1 MTESTTAD
9 PVSASGRR
17 KGARGLFIGRSLTSK
32 ILSVVVFS
40 SLITI
45 AVGIVGIIALNSAA
59 ESTKRIDNN
68 VAALND
74 LNALNAD
81 GSGGTLYMLLAS
93 AIGNPADAGTIL
105 AEANKKI
112 DASFAAYK
120 AYQSRGTFDQKL
132 IDEWN
137 AASAAFGQVLG
148 TEVIPN
154 ATAGNTLGVQAFYK
168 DGLPQLVKFNE
179 VSARMLEAER
189 QRTLTEIE
197 KVTTERDRSV
207 VVAIILLSV
216 GLVASVAVGLLITRS
231 ITKPMRGLSAAL
243 EGVADGDLTQNVEV
257 SSRDEVGR
265 MATALNKAVDSM
277 REIVGTISRGV
288 GSLKNSTQQM
298 SDMSTQVTSSA
309 EETSAQAGVVTAAA
323 EQVAKNVQ
331 TVATGA
337 DEMSASIKEIAQSA
351 NEAAGVAGQAVSVA
365 AATNGTVAKLGESS
379 MEIGNVVKVITSIA
393 EQTNLLALNATIEA
407 ARAGDAGKGF
417 AVVANEV
424 KDLAQETAK
433 ATEDISRRV
442 EMIQADTANAVN
454 AIDEISEIIGRIND
468 FQLTIASAV
477 EEQTATTTEMNRNV
491 GEASAGVSEIAAN
504 IGGVA
509 ESAGNTTG
517 TVTKTAEVLEGLT
530 RLSTELQLQVNRF
543 NL

>member
-1 MTESTTAD
+1 MTQSTTAD
-9 PVSASGRR
+9 PVTTGP
-17 KGARGLFIGRSLTSK
+17 GGVRGVFANRSLTTK
-32 ILSVVVFS
+32 ILSVVVLS
-40 SLITI
+40 TLVTI
-45 AVGIVGIIALNSAA
+45 AVGLVGVFALNSAA
-59 ESTKRIDNN
+59 DATKRIDNN
-68 VAALND
+68 VAALTD
-74 LNALNAD
+74 LNTLNSA
-81 GSGGTLYMLLAS
+81 GSGGTLYMLLAT
-93 AIGNPADAGTIL
+93 AIGNPTEAQKIL
-105 AEANKKI
+105 GEANAKI
-112 DASFAAYK
+112 DVSFAAYES
-120 AYQSRGTFDQKL
+120 YQKRGTFDQKL

-137 AASAAFGQVLG
+137 AASAAFGEVLG
-148 TEVIPN
+148 KKVMPAAMSGDA
-154 ATAGNTLGVQAFYK
+154 ATGVQAFYTEA
-168 DGLPQLVKFNE
+168 LPLLVKFNE

-197 KVTTERDRSV
+197 SVSAERDSSI
-207 VVAIILLSV
+207 AIAVGLLGV
-216 GLVASVAVGLLITRS
+216 GLVVSFGVGLLITRS

-243 EGVADGDLTQNVEV
+243 EAVADGDLTQRVEV
-257 SSRDEVGR
+257 RSKDEVGR
-265 MATALNKAVDSM
+265 MAAALNKATDGT
-277 REIVGTISRGV
+277 RAIVGTISRGV
-288 GSLKNSTQQM
+288 GSLKASTQQM
-298 SDMSTQVTSSA
+298 ADMSSQVTASA

-323 EQVAKNVQ
+323 DQVARNVQ

-517 TVTKTAEVLEGLT
+517 TVTKTTDVLDDLS
-530 RLSTELQLQVNRF
+530 RLSAELQSQVSRF
-543 NL
+543 HL

>member
-1 MTESTTAD
+1 MFAN
-9 PVSASGRR
+9 
-17 KGARGLFIGRSLTSK
+17 RSLTSK

-45 AVGIVGIIALNSAA
+45 TVGTVGVIALNSAA
-59 ESTKRIDNN
+59 EATKRIDNN

-74 LNALNAD
+74 LNSLNSA
-81 GSGGTLYMLLAS
+81 GSGGTLNMLLAT
-93 AIGNPADAGTIL
+93 AVGNPQKAGELL

-112 DASFAAYK
+112 DISFAAYNS
-120 AYQSRGTFDQKL
+120 YQSRGTFDQKL

-137 AASAAFGQVLG
+137 AASAVFGKVLG
-148 TEVIPN
+148 DKVIP
-154 ATAGNTLGVQAFYK
+154 AAMSGDAAAGVQAFLTEGK
-168 DGLPQLVKFNE
+168 PALDKFNE
-179 VSARMLEAER
+179 VSGRMLDAER
-189 QRTLTEIE
+189 ARTIAEIE
-197 KVTTERDRSV
+197 KVTAERDSSV
-207 VVAIILLSV
+207 TLAIIV
-216 GLVASVAVGLLITRS
+216 MAIGLVASIAVGLLITRS

-243 EGVADGDLTQNVEV
+243 EGVADGDLTRTVEV
-257 SSRDEVGR
+257 GSKDEVGR
-265 MATALNKAVDSM
+265 MAAALNKATDSM

-288 GSLKNSTQQM
+288 GSLKASTQQM
-298 SDMSTQVTSSA
+298 SDMSAQVTTSA

-323 EQVAKNVQ
+323 DQVANNVQ

-365 AATNGTVAKLGESS
+365 AATNSTVAKLGESS

-509 ESAGNTTG
+509 ASAGNTTG
-517 TVTKTAEVLEGLT
+517 TVTQTATVLEGLT
-530 RLSTELQLQVNRF
+530 SLSSELQDQVNRF
-543 NL
+543 KL